1 MTRQEF
7 LELPDAQKWEIVS
20 KNLNDIAKIKERLTK
35 LELVYEQSKP
45 KNTSSIPPFF
55 DAIFKGKK

>member
-7 LELPDAQKWEIVS
+7 LELPDAEKWEIVS

-35 LELVYEQSKP
+35 VELVFEQSKP
-45 KNTSSIPPFF
+45 KNTGSMPPFLN
-55 DAIFKGKK
+55 DIFKGTK

>member
-7 LELPDAQKWEIVS
+7 IELPDAVKWEIVS

-35 LELVYEQSKP
+35 LELAFEQVKP
-45 KNTSSIPPFF
+45 KNICSVPPFLN
-55 DAIFKGKK
+55 DIFGGCK